1 MPARPNPSLTPKQR
15 RAVAQDLAARIITAL
30 DGEKLAARFIEG
42 YSKQFQRKEF
52 VVHAERNREL
62 QAIFNR
68 EILLA
73 MLTRISVSLA
83 EQTGSLPRSKK
94 PASAPNLDAFLSD
107 VLDAIGR
114 ARRWTAG
121 DTFEIRGELNLYRD
135 IVARSAGAAS
145 RQAST
150 ASAGPQFRFI
160 PSGSR
165 ERRASGSGPFVD
177 RCAFVLDPSM
187 MENARVASAKFLR
200 EIEAL
205 ADRALEESLNAI
217 RAQKK

>member
-1 MPARPNPSLTPKQR
+1 MPARLNPSLTPKQR
-15 RAVAQDLAARIITAL
+15 RAVAQDLAARILTAL

-52 VVHAERNREL
+52 IVHAERNREL

-73 MLTRISVSLA
+73 MLTRIGTSLA
-83 EQTGSLPRSKK
+83 EQADSRPRSKNA
-94 PASAPNLDAFLSD
+94 ASAPNPDAFLSD
-107 VLDAIGR
+107 VLDTIGR
-114 ARRWTAG
+114 ERRWTAG
-121 DTFEIRGELNLYRD
+121 DAFEMRGELNLYRD

-145 RQAST
+145 RQASA
-150 ASAGPQFRFI
+150 ASAGPQFRR
-160 PSGSR
+160 S
-165 ERRASGSGPFVD
+165 SGSGPFVD

-200 EIEAL
+200 EIDAL
-205 ADRALEESLNAI
+205 ADRALEESFNAI
-217 RAQKK
+217 RAQKR